1 MRCLLDAEGGQEKG
15 WRPSM
20 KTCTRCQTTLEY
32 IITIDYFDHYY
43 CQGCNREVYYNYEVV
58 THEDKLTETYGE

>member
-1 MRCLLDAEGGQEKG
+1 
-15 WRPSM
+15 M

-58 THEDKLTETYGE
+58 KHEDKLTETYGE